1 MSTEDYEI
9 IFVDGYSSDGTDNII
24 KKYLKNS
31 SHVRLYYENVGT
43 MGHARNI
50 GIQNSRGK
58 IIAFTDGDAFPE
70 KEWVKKISKA
80 FSSNNDLTILGGLDR
95 LFVDK
100 SRDTID
106 SWRRLKKSSGIKAI
120 AKIKT
125 VNFAIRR
132 DILLGCGGF
141 DPTLDHFDEGELMA
155 RVHSK
160 IKDAKILYEPG
171 LIVYHDQ
178 EIFSLRTRIK
188 KKFVKSSIGVQV
200 LLRKHVLKAALAD
213 IGSPLGTSLGFIFA
227 WIFGPLLFFSLLFL
241 FNNVF
246 VVLTVF
252 LFLFFGIIITYVVT
266 VKLVTK
272 QFVPGLLL
280 LLILDFLPMLAGS
293 FVGLLKWLVNLF
305 NIRN

>member
-1 MSTEDYEI
+1 
-9 IFVDGYSSDGTDNII
+9 
-24 KKYLKNS
+24 
-31 SHVRLYYENVGT
+31 
-43 MGHARNI
+43 
-50 GIQNSRGK
+50 
-58 IIAFTDGDAFPE
+58 
-70 KEWVKKISKA
+70 
-80 FSSNNDLTILGGLDR
+80 
-95 LFVDK
+95 
-100 SRDTID
+100 
-106 SWRRLKKSSGIKAI
+106 
-120 AKIKT
+120 
-125 VNFAIRR
+125 
-132 DILLGCGGF
+132 
-141 DPTLDHFDEGELMA
+141 
-155 RVHSK
+155 
-160 IKDAKILYEPG
+160 
-171 LIVYHDQ
+171 
-178 EIFSLRTRIK
+178 
-188 KKFVKSSIGVQV
+188 
-200 LLRKHVLKAALAD
+200 VLKAALAD